1 MSLENRKEV
10 LKAIKKIQAVAVS
23 GILLFSVAREVAAI
37 PITGDIGMGGNF
49 AAVDNSWA
57 ATDID
62 LATGIDFDPNLFI
75 VNSTTGSFSTVTS
88 AIGTIKDFQFG
99 AGTGSELGIN
109 DGFDG
114 VTAVSSILDFWSIDG
129 FSFELTSVVK
139 LSTSS
144 TTFLDLDG
152 TGIISGNGFDATI
165 GTWSFTGDNVG
176 GTFTWSA
183 GTAVV
188 PEPAM
193 LALMGI
199 GLLGFAVSRRT

>member
-1 MSLENRKEV
+1 MKT
-10 LKAIKKIQAVAVS
+10 IKKIQVLI
-23 GILLFSVAREVAAI
+23 GILLFSVAMEVAAV
-37 PITGDIGMGGNF
+37 PITGEIGMGGNF

-88 AIGTIKDFQFG
+88 TIGTIQDFQFG

-114 VTAVSSILDFWSIDG
+114 VTAVSSIIDFWSIDG

-152 TGIISGNGFDATI
+152 TGIISANGFDATM
-165 GTWSFTGDNVG
+165 GTWSFTGDNDG

-183 GTAVV
+183 GTTVV

-193 LALMGI
+193 VALMGI
-199 GLLGFAVSRRT
+199 GLLGFAVSRRIKF

>member
-1 MSLENRKEV
+1 MKT
-10 LKAIKKIQAVAVS
+10 IKKIQALS
-23 GILLFSVAREVAAI
+23 GIILFSAAMEVAAI

-49 AAVDNSWA
+49 AAVDNTWA
-57 ATDID
+57 STDID

-75 VNSTTGSFSTVTS
+75 VNSTTGSFSAVTS
-88 AIGTIKDFQFG
+88 TTGIIQDFQFG

-109 DGFDG
+109 DDFGG
-114 VTAVSSILDFWSIDG
+114 VTAVSSIIDFWSIDG

-152 TGIISGNGFDATI
+152 TGIISGNGFDATM

-183 GTAVV
+183 GTTV

>member
-1 MSLENRKEV
+1 
-10 LKAIKKIQAVAVS
+10 LKTIKKIQAFS
-23 GILLFSVAREVAAI
+23 GILLFSVAIEVTAM
-37 PITGDIGMGGNF
+37 PITGEIGMGGNF
-49 AAVDNSWA
+49 IAVDSSWSATSINS
-57 ATDID
+57 
-62 LATGIDFDPNLFI
+62 ATGINFNPDMFI

-88 AIGTIKDFQFG
+88 TTGTIQDFQFG

-109 DGFDG
+109 DGSDG
-114 VTAVSSILDFWSIDG
+114 VTAVSSIIDFWAIDG

-139 LSTSS
+139 DFSTSS

-152 TGIISGNGFDATI
+152 TGIISGNGFDATL
-165 GTWSFTGDNVG
+165 GAWSFTGDNTG

-183 GTAVV
+183 GSSPV

-199 GLLGFAVSRRT
+199 GLLGFAVSRRV